1 MQFHLLTYSGLPLPR
16 LVAYTATATEG
27 GTDKPIMSILPAL
40 GVSLSVVLMVPVN
53 NSPTTSTGSSAGC
66 VVGWEF
72 IPRRKEAAHKIPKFE
87 QKTKIKQLKN
97 SSSEIPYQ
105 LAAVTRMAQLR

>member
-1 MQFHLLTYSGLPLPR
+1 MQFHLLTYSGLSLPR

-27 GTDKPIMSILPAL
+27 GTDKPIMSILPARV
-40 GVSLSVVLMVPVN
+40 VSMIVVLMVTVN

-66 VVGWEF
+66 AVGWEF
-72 IPRRKEAAHKIPKFE
+72 IPRRKEAAYKIPKFE
-87 QKTKIKQLKN
+87 QKIKIKQPKN

-105 LAAVTRMAQLR
+105 LATMTRMAQLR

>member
-1 MQFHLLTYSGLPLPR
+1 MQFHLLTYSGLSLPHF
-16 LVAYTATATEG
+16 VAYTATATEG

-40 GVSLSVVLMVPVN
+40 GMSMSVVLMVTVN
-53 NSPTTSTGSSAGC
+53 NNPTTSTGSSAGC
-66 VVGWEF
+66 AVGWEF
-72 IPRRKEAAHKIPKFE
+72 IPRRKEVAHKIPKFE
-87 QKTKIKQLKN
+87 QKTKIKQPKN